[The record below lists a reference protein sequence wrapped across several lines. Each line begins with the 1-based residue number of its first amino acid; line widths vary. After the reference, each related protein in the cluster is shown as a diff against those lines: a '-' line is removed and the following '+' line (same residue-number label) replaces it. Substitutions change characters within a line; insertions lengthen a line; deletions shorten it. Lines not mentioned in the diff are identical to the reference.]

1 VEKIESN
8 VPSISVSENLRDKR
22 ISQSS
27 VALQSNVE
35 EMQRTNDVSKIREK
49 NLQSRVDGAKNLEMI
64 RNRLKEISTSLNA
77 EMEIRS
83 KNLKFSV
90 DEVTNRMLVIV
101 SDKESGKVIKQI
113 PSEAVMKAA
122 HSLEALKGLLYDDK
136 Y

>member
-1 VEKIESN
+1 MEKIESN

>member
-113 PSEAVMKAA
+113 PSEAVIKAA

>member
-1 VEKIESN
+1 MEKIESN

-113 PSEAVMKAA
+113 PSEAVIKAA